1 MLRYLPRVVLLALAL
16 ATLVGAAPARAAYPT
31 ADPFY
36 AAPSDL
42 ASYAPGAVIRSRAV
56 RLRAASLTVPY
67 RSFQVLYRTADRA
80 GQPTATVA
88 SILLPRSRPARV
100 QDRRLVS
107 YQTAYDGLS
116 PACRPSYTLQNG
128 SVLLQA
134 TEMGAIALL
143 LERGW
148 TVVTAD
154 YEGPNDDWGV
164 AATTARGVL
173 DGIRAAEAFEPAG
186 LDGARTKVGIM
197 GYSGGGNATAWA
209 NEASAQYAPELDIV
223 GSVQGGV
230 APDLDHLV
238 RTLDGT
244 IYAGVALAGIAGV
257 TGAYPELALERQLNG
272 AGRRIFKELRSRG
285 GSCITNFVLRYPG
298 ARFASLTTQPGF
310 LDSAAVRAVAAEQNL
325 GQAIPTTPTMWLHTT
340 VDEMK
345 SYGLARAM
353 AGRYCRAG
361 TAVRFV
367 STDRVEHLMQF
378 SWMPF
383 IGGDWL
389 AGRFAGQPARSDCAK
404 IG

>member
-1 MLRYLPRVVLLALAL
+1 MLRPLLRVMVVALFTLAL
-16 ATLVGAAPARAAYPT
+16 GAPATRAAYPT

-36 AAPSDL
+36 AAPADL
-42 ASYAPGAVIRSRAV
+42 ASYAPGDVIRSRPV

-67 RSFQVLYRTADRA
+67 RSFQVLYRTADRT

-88 SILLPRSRPARV
+88 SILLPRNRPAKV

-107 YQTAYDGLS
+107 YQTAYDGLA
-116 PACRPSYTLQNG
+116 PGCRPSYSLQNG

-154 YEGPNDDWGV
+154 YEGPRDDWGV
-164 AATTARGVL
+164 AATTAHGVL
-173 DGIRAAEAFEPAG
+173 DGIRATLRFAPAG
-186 LDGARTKVGIM
+186 LDGDRTKVGIM

-209 NEASAQYAPELDIV
+209 NEASAAYAPELSIV

-230 APDLDHLV
+230 APDLAHLV

-244 IYAGVALAGIAGV
+244 IYAGVAFAGIAGIS
-257 TGAYPELALERQLNG
+257 GAYPELGLEQQLSA
-272 AGRRIFKELRSRG
+272 AGRRVFRELRSRG

-298 ARFASLTTQPGF
+298 MRFASLTTSRGLLESP
-310 LDSAAVRAVAAEQNL
+310 AVQAVAREQAL
-325 GQAIPTTPTMWLHTT
+325 GKAIPSTPTMWLHTT

-361 TAVRFV
+361 TAVGFV

-383 IGGDWL
+383 LGGDWL
-389 AGRFAGQPARSDCAK
+389 AGRFAGHPARTDCAK

>member
-1 MLRYLPRVVLLALAL
+1 MSRSLLRALVAALLLLAF
-16 ATLVGAAPARAAYPT
+16 GAAPSQAGYPT
-31 ADPFY
+31 TDPFY
-36 AAPSDL
+36 AAPADL
-42 ASYAPGAVIRSRAV
+42 ASYAPGTVIRSRPV
-56 RLRAASLTVPY
+56 RLRAATLTVPY
-67 RSFQVLYRTADRA
+67 RSYQVLYRTTDRTGA
-80 GQPTATVA
+80 PTATVA
-88 SILLPRSRPARV
+88 SILLPRTRPGNPA
-100 QDRRLVS
+100 DRRLVS

-116 PACRPSYTLQNG
+116 PACRPSYSLQNG
-128 SVLLQA
+128 SVVLQA

-154 YEGPNDDWGV
+154 YEGPRDDWGV

-173 DGIRAAEAFEPAG
+173 DGIRATLRFEPAG
-186 LDGARTKVGIM
+186 LNGARTKVGIM

-209 NEASAQYAPELDIV
+209 NEASAGYAPELNIV

-244 IYAGVALAGIAGV
+244 IYAGVAFAGIAGIS
-257 TGAYPELALERQLNG
+257 GAYPELQMEQRLNA
-272 AGRRIFKELRSRG
+272 AGRRVFKELRSRD

-298 ARFASLTTQPGF
+298 VRFASLTKAPGV
-310 LDSAAVRAVAAEQNL
+310 LDSPDVQAVAREQAL
-325 GQAIPTTPTMWLHTT
+325 GQSIPSTPTMWLHTT
-340 VDEMK
+340 ADEMK
-345 SYGLARAM
+345 SYGLVRAM

-389 AGRFAGQPARSDCAK
+389 AGRFAGQPPRTDCAK

>member
-1 MLRYLPRVVLLALAL
+1 MLRPLLRTLGVAIVLIGA
-16 ATLVGAAPARAAYPT
+16 VAAPSQAADP
-31 ADPFY
+31 ASDPFY
-36 AAPSDL
+36 AAPADL
-42 ASYAPGAVIRSRAV
+42 ASYAPGDVIRSRSV
-56 RLRAASLTVPY
+56 QLRAATITVPY
-67 RSFQVLYRTADRA
+67 RSYQVLYRTADRTGA
-80 GQPTATVA
+80 PTATVA
-88 SILLPRSRPARV
+88 SILLPIRNRPARPE
-100 QDRRLVS
+100 DRRLVS

-116 PACRPSYTLQNG
+116 PACRPSYSLRNG

-154 YEGPNDDWGV
+154 YEGPRDDWGV
-164 AATTARGVL
+164 ADTTARGVL
-173 DGIRAAEAFEPAG
+173 DGIRATQRFAPAG
-186 LDGARTKVGIM
+186 LDGVRTKVGIM

-209 NEASAQYAPELDIV
+209 NEASAQYAPELRIV

-244 IYAGVALAGIAGV
+244 IYAGVAFAGIAGIS
-257 TGAYPELALERQLNG
+257 GAYPELQLEQRLNATGRQV
-272 AGRRIFKELRSRG
+272 FKQLRSRG

-298 ARFASLTTQPGF
+298 MRFASLTREPGV
-310 LDSAAVRAVAAEQNL
+310 LASEAVQRVAREQAL

-345 SYGLARAM
+345 SYGLVRAM

-361 TAVRFV
+361 TPVRFV

-389 AGRFAGQPARSDCAK
+389 AGRFAGHPTRTDCAK

>member
-1 MLRYLPRVVLLALAL
+1 MSRPLLRALLAALLLLAF
-16 ATLVGAAPARAAYPT
+16 GAAPSQAGYPT
-31 ADPFY
+31 TDPFY
-36 AAPSDL
+36 AAPVDL
-42 ASYAPGAVIRSRAV
+42 ATYAPGAVIRSRSV
-56 RLRAASLTVPY
+56 RLRAAALTVPY
-67 RSFQVLYRTADRA
+67 RSYQVLYRTADRTGA
-80 GQPTATVA
+80 PTATVA
-88 SILLPRSRPARV
+88 SILLPRTRPANPA
-100 QDRRLVS
+100 DRRLVS

-116 PACRPSYTLQNG
+116 PACRPSYSLQNG

-154 YEGPNDDWGV
+154 YEGPRDDWGV

-173 DGIRAAEAFEPAG
+173 DGIRATLRFEPAG
-186 LDGARTKVGIM
+186 LDGERTKVGIM

-209 NEASAQYAPELDIV
+209 NEASAGYAPELNIV

-230 APDLDHLV
+230 APDLAHLV

-244 IYAGVALAGIAGV
+244 IYAGVAFAGIAGIS
-257 TGAYPELALERQLNG
+257 GAYPELAMEQRLNA
-272 AGRRIFKELRSRG
+272 AGRRVFKELRSRG

-298 ARFASLTTQPGF
+298 MRFASLTAAPGVF
-310 LDSAAVRAVAAEQNL
+310 ESADVQAVAREQAL
-325 GQAIPTTPTMWLHTT
+325 GQAIPSTPTMWLHTT

-389 AGRFAGQPARSDCAK
+389 AGRFAGHPTRTDCTK